1 MPCGV
6 LPKRVFNTLCLQE
19 NFTPAKLHLIYQ
31 NNEKCKF
38 FNAWK
43 LSSEPAGRARY
54 VTFERLAQL
63 SKTAI
68 NHSYGIL

>member
-43 LSSEPAGRARY
+43 LSIGPVAYVRE
-54 VTFERLAQL
+54 VTFA
-63 SKTAI
+63 S
-68 NHSYGIL
+68 